1 MDCIN
6 TYAIPSQSCE
16 PTQHHE
22 MICQRKFVDLNPN
35 ERIALFHEFVRYYP
49 EFQHLLEAKAT
60 DAEPDI
66 TPLERMLL
74 FTQVK
79 ACQFPEYTCVDNDCD
94 RQRFFLFMAHC
105 IATSPDY
112 RNNDPTQAIQHMSSA
127 GVVSSASVGDVSIS
141 YDTSLQTAQG
151 GNPLKHYL
159 MQSQYGLMLLAS
171 LELSGGFLYIS

>member
-1 MDCIN
+1 MITCAD
-6 TYAIPSQSCE
+6 YAMLSPRDASDNSYYEAVCK
-16 PTQHHE
+16 
-22 MICQRKFVDLNPN
+22 RKFVDLNPN
-35 ERIALFHEFVRYYP
+35 ERIALFREFVKYYP
-49 EFQHLLEAKAT
+49 EFSHLLEGDSSGET
-60 DAEPDI
+60 

-112 RNNDPTQAIQHMSSA
+112 RNNDPSQAIQHMNTV

-159 MQSQYGLMLLAS
+159 MQSQYGLTLLAS
-171 LELSGGFLYIS
+171 LELSGGVLYIN